1 MRKGAPARTL
11 GTPVAFPLL
20 TLPEVFP
27 IMSQSHSARLVTV
40 LASATLLAAVAV
52 LPVAG
57 QDVGANAS
65 PAMLRSEY
73 LSNMKDVEEK
83 VVGLA
88 EAFPE
93 EKYAWRP
100 APGVRSVSEVL
111 MHIASE
117 HYVYMPMTVGAPPPA
132 DLNMGTGRV
141 AITALEKISAKAEV
155 IRHLKASFA
164 YQRTVLE
171 AADAK
176 LVSGKIVSFGQE
188 HSVANLF
195 NEYIADQHEHLG
207 QLIAYARMNG
217 VVPPWSKK
225 SN

>member
-1 MRKGAPARTL
+1 MSAVTL
-11 GTPVAFPLL
+11 FASLGGTP
-20 TLPEVFP
+20 
-27 IMSQSHSARLVTV
+27 
-40 LASATLLAAVAV
+40 LAAQD
-52 LPVAG
+52 AG
-57 QDVGANAS
+57 VNAT
-65 PAMLRSEY
+65 PAMLRAEY
-73 LSNMKDVEEK
+73 QNNMKGVEEK

-93 EKYAWRP
+93 AKYSWRP
-100 APGVRSVSEVL
+100 AAGVRSVSEVL

-117 HYVYMPMTVGAPPPA
+117 HYVYMPMTFGVNPPA
-132 DLNMGTGRV
+132 DLNMGTGRD
-141 AITALEKISAKAEV
+141 ALAALEKVTAKAEV

-171 AADAK
+171 SVDAK
-176 LVSGKIVSFGQE
+176 LATGKVKSFGAE
-188 HSVANLF
+188 HSVASLF

-225 SN
+225 AN

>member
-1 MRKGAPARTL
+1 MY
-11 GTPVAFPLL
+11 
-20 TLPEVFP
+20 
-27 IMSQSHSARLVTV
+27 QSHSARLVSA
-40 LASATLLAAVAV
+40 LASATLFAAVAV

-117 HYVYMPMTVGAPPPA
+117 HYVYMPMTVGAAPPA
-132 DLNMGTGRV
+132 DLNMGTGK
-141 AITALEKISAKAEV
+141 AALTALEKVTAKAEV

-171 AADAK
+171 TADAK
-176 LVSGKIVSFGQE
+176 IASGKIVSFGQE

>member
-1 MRKGAPARTL
+1 MPISRTFPTRTL
-11 GTPVAFPLL
+11 LSGIA
-20 TLPEVFP
+20 
-27 IMSQSHSARLVTV
+27 
-40 LASATLLAAVAV
+40 LLAACGATR
-52 LPVAG
+52 LAA
-57 QDVGANAS
+57 QDNGANAT
-65 PAMLRSEY
+65 PFMLRAEY
-73 LSNMKDVEEK
+73 LSNMKDVEVK

-88 EAFPE
+88 EAFSQE
-93 EKYAWRP
+93 QYAWRP
-100 APGVRSVSEVL
+100 AAGVRSVSEVL

-117 HYVYMPMTVGAPPPA
+117 HFVYMPMTFGVNPPA
-132 DLNMGTGRV
+132 DLKMGTGRD
-141 AITALEKISAKAEV
+141 AIAALEKVTIKADV

-176 LVSGKIVSFGQE
+176 LASGTITSFGQE

-217 VVPPWSKK
+217 VVPPWSKQA
-225 SN
+225 N

>member
-1 MRKGAPARTL
+1 MSLSSTVRTQVL
-11 GTPVAFPLL
+11 LAGIAVLAAGGT
-20 TLPEVFP
+20 
-27 IMSQSHSARLVTV
+27 ARL
-40 LASATLLAAVAV
+40 AA
-52 LPVAG
+52 
-57 QDVGANAS
+57 QDPGANAT
-65 PAMLRSEY
+65 PLMLRTEY
-73 LSNMKDVEEK
+73 LSNMKDVEVK

-88 EAFPE
+88 EAFSQE
-93 EKYAWRP
+93 QYGWRP
-100 APGVRSVSEVL
+100 AAGVRSVSEVL

-117 HYVYMPMTVGAPPPA
+117 HFVYMPMTFGVNPPP
-132 DLNMGTGRV
+132 DLKMGTGRD
-141 AITALEKISAKAEV
+141 AITALEKVTVKADV
-155 IRHLKASFA
+155 IRYLKESFA

-176 LVSGKIVSFGQE
+176 LAPGKLTSFGQE

>member
-1 MRKGAPARTL
+1 MSLSIMIRTR
-11 GTPVAFPLL
+11 ALL
-20 TLPEVFP
+20 
-27 IMSQSHSARLVTV
+27 SG
-40 LASATLLAAVAV
+40 VAV
-52 LPVAG
+52 LVAFATTRLAAQG
-57 QDVGANAS
+57 SSANAT
-65 PAMLRSEY
+65 PLMLRAEY
-73 LSNMKDVEEK
+73 LSNMKDVEVK

-88 EAFPE
+88 EAFSQE
-93 EKYAWRP
+93 QYAWRP

-117 HYVYMPMTVGAPPPA
+117 HYVYMPMTFGVNPPA
-132 DLNMGTGRV
+132 DLKMGTGRD
-141 AITALEKISAKAEV
+141 AIAALEKVTVKADV
-155 IRHLKASFA
+155 IRHLKASFV

-176 LVSGKIVSFGQE
+176 LAPGKITSFGQE